1 MAKDPKHAHLIH
13 TARNVND
20 YKTEWVIKQIADQ
33 IKSLQ
38 VSLKRTPTVACFG
51 LAFKPDIDDLR
62 ESPAL
67 LVAEKISNMECELLV
82 VEPNIEDHG
91 SFTLCDPLKAY
102 DSADL
107 LVFLVKH
114 RQFID
119 LVKRTD
125 LSYKTVLDYC
135 GIL

>member
-1 MAKDPKHAHLIH
+1 
-13 TARNVND
+13 
-20 YKTEWVIKQIADQ
+20 
-33 IKSLQ
+33 
-38 VSLKRTPTVACFG
+38 
-51 LAFKPDIDDLR
+51 
-62 ESPAL
+62 
-67 LVAEKISNMECELLV
+67 MECELLV